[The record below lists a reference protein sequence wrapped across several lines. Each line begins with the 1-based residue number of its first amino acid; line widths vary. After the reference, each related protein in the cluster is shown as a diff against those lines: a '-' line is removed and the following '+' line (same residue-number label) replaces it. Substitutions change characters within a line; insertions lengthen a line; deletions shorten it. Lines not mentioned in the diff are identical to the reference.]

1 MSDKSPMA
9 DVYAGD
15 TDLRNVA
22 QANGIH
28 RSCFTVLAESEPGT
42 FARIVNV
49 LNIANT
55 APHRVTLERGC
66 DERNLQISIE
76 IMVALS
82 TAQSIQRKLAQ
93 LTDVM
98 AVEMGLGRS
107 TEIE

>member
-28 RSCFTVLAESEPGT
+28 RFCFTVLAESEPGT

-66 DERNLQISIE
+66 DESLQISIE
-76 IMVALS
+76 TMVALS
-82 TAQSIQRKLAQ
+82 TAQSIQRKLTQ